1 VTEVAQAELPA
12 KKIRAIRRAERLQMI
27 TIVHVALSGIALFIV
42 AGNSQA
48 MKGTYLDDLMGLF
61 PPTAYLIASKWD
73 FRRPNQRFPYGYHR
87 AQSIAFFL
95 AALALIG
102 VGIYI
107 VAESVLKLIR
117 FEHPS
122 VGLIE
127 IFGLRVWLGVPMLLA
142 LAFTAGPQYLLGRLK
157 MPLAEELNDKVLHAD
172 AAMNRADWL
181 AASAAGVGVIGI
193 GFGLWWLDPLAAI
206 FIGVE
211 VVEEGVKHTKG
222 VFAHLMSETP
232 TSIDYSRRLPLPR
245 NVERKAME
253 SDWVQ
258 EARVRIRE
266 EGRVYFGEV
275 FVVPVDGKVSVDDV
289 DGLTRDLYE
298 LDWRIQD
305 LVVTIVPDLDIDSHL
320 KGRQE

>member
-1 VTEVAQAELPA
+1 
-12 KKIRAIRRAERLQMI
+12 
-27 TIVHVALSGIALFIV
+27 
-42 AGNSQA
+42 
-48 MKGTYLDDLMGLF
+48 
-61 PPTAYLIASKWD
+61 
-73 FRRPNQRFPYGYHR
+73 
-87 AQSIAFFL
+87 
-95 AALALIG
+95 
-102 VGIYI
+102 
-107 VAESVLKLIR
+107 
-117 FEHPS
+117 
-122 VGLIE
+122 
-127 IFGLRVWLGVPMLLA
+127 MLLA

-275 FVVPVDGKVSVDDV
+275 FVVPVDDKVAVDDI
-289 DGLTRDLYE
+289 DALARDLYE